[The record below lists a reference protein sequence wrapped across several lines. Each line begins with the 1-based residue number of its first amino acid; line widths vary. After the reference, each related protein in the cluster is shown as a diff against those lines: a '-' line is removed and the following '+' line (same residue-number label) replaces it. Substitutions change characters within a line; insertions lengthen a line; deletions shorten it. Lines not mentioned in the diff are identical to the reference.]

1 MIKTLLF
8 STLYP
13 SSARPIHGIFVETRL
28 RELLKTGEVETK
40 VVAPVPWFPFS
51 GERWGEYGRL
61 AATPHFE
68 QRNGVD
74 VHHPR
79 YFLPPKIGMNIAP
92 HTLALGA
99 LPTIEKLMR
108 DGFDFDLIDAHYYY
122 PDGVAATLLSK
133 WLSKPFV
140 VTARGSDINQI
151 ARYGIPK
158 TLIRWSAHRAAASI
172 AVSRALSDAM
182 AELGIAREKLSVF
195 RNGVDLEKF
204 YPVSK
209 TEARKK
215 LDWPDDPT
223 LISVG
228 NLVENKGHHIAMES
242 LTLLPGYRLAIIGD
256 GPERLRLQLLGQRL
270 GVSNRVIFIGRVA
283 QRNLSAYY
291 SAADVLILASSREGW
306 PNVLLEAMA
315 CGTPVIA
322 SNVGG
327 VPEIIT
333 RPVAGRMMAALTP
346 HALVDACNDLFAK
359 YPDSTSVRSYAEEF
373 GWDATTR
380 AQLDLFKEILHA

>member
-28 RELLKTGEVETK
+28 RELLKSGEVETK

-51 GERWGEYGRL
+51 GERFGEYGRC
-61 AATPHFE
+61 AATPRFE
-68 QRNGVD
+68 HRNGVD

-79 YFLPPKIGMNIAP
+79 YFLPPKVGMNIAP
-92 HTLALGA
+92 YMQALGA
-99 LPTIEKLMR
+99 LPTIKKMIRE
-108 DGFDFDLIDAHYYY
+108 GFNFELIDAHYYY
-122 PDGVAATLLSK
+122 PDGVAAALLSK
-133 WLSKPFV
+133 WLNKPLV
-140 VTARGSDINQI
+140 ITARGSDINQI
-151 ARYGIPK
+151 AKYKIPHK
-158 TLIRWSAHRAAASI
+158 LMVWAADRAAASI

-182 AELGIAREKLSVF
+182 ADLGMPRERLRVF
-195 RNGVDLEKF
+195 RNGVDLERF

-209 TEARKK
+209 TEARKG
-215 LDWPDDPT
+215 LGWPDAPT

-228 NLVENKGHHIAMES
+228 NLVENKGHHIAIEL
-242 LTLLPGYRLAIIGD
+242 LTRLPGHRLGIIGD
-256 GPERLRLQLLGQRL
+256 GPERLKLQLLAQRL
-270 GVSNRVIFIGRVA
+270 GVFHRVIFTGRID
-283 QRNLSAYY
+283 QKDLPTYY

-315 CGTPVIA
+315 CGTPVVA

-333 RPVAGRMMAALTP
+333 SPDAGRMVEDLTANAL
-346 HALVDACNDLFAK
+346 ADACNDLFANCL
-359 YPDSTSVRSYAEEF
+359 DLEVVRSHAQGF
-373 GWDATTR
+373 GWDATTE
-380 AQLDLFKEILHA
+380 AQLRLFKGIVNA